1 MNKELIVTLF
11 NFRQRYWITNPW
23 MLFQKAGRAAGMH
36 MWLMFYKVLCHKIW
50 WTKNLK
56 FGDLYQPNA
65 IFLYDKKIKSFHIKI
80 IVRCHLHLYV
90 SYSFCYLKFDIIL
103 HKPSGFPPQWFVK
116 KNIMNFPL
124 QIFQWYIS
132 LKGRQ
137 LVFKWS

>member
-11 NFRQRYWITNPW
+11 SFRQRYWIKNPW
-23 MLFQKAGRAAGMH
+23 MLFQKAGRAAGVH

-116 KNIMNFPL
+116 KYNEFPTSNFSM
-124 QIFQWYIS
+124 IYFFKRTSIS
-132 LKGRQ
+132 
-137 LVFKWS
+137 V

>member
-56 FGDLYQPNA
+56 FGDIYQPNA

-90 SYSFCYLKFDIIL
+90 SYSFCYLKFNIIL

-116 KNIMNFPL
+116 KYNEFPTSNFSM
-124 QIFQWYIS
+124 IYFFKRTSIS
-132 LKGRQ
+132 
-137 LVFKWS
+137 V